1 MTSTKH
7 TFCVA
12 HAFLSNE
19 QETCDKQHNLFVG
32 HTKVKGP
39 YFKGATKRVEVST
52 TVNMSQPRQ
61 PIDASLGL
69 RGSSC
74 GSGSSHVI
82 YPDIQTVSQCEL
94 LYTFSKRS
102 GDTPITIGQAFP
114 SSDRDLGNDISMH
127 DHCVKV
133 HVDEVY
139 SRYLGI
145 PVLDETFVEDKII
158 EMEDT
163 VLQFIQLPR
172 KLIKIYLI
180 LDARCDFNPS
190 VEA

>member
-1 MTSTKH
+1 
-7 TFCVA
+7 
-12 HAFLSNE
+12 
-19 QETCDKQHNLFVG
+19 
-32 HTKVKGP
+32 
-39 YFKGATKRVEVST
+39 
-52 TVNMSQPRQ
+52 MSQPRQ

>member
-1 MTSTKH
+1 
-7 TFCVA
+7 
-12 HAFLSNE
+12 
-19 QETCDKQHNLFVG
+19 
-32 HTKVKGP
+32 
-39 YFKGATKRVEVST
+39 
-52 TVNMSQPRQ
+52 MSQPRQ

-82 YPDIQTVSQCEL
+82 YPNIQTVSQCEL

-127 DHCVKV
+127 EHCVKV

-139 SRYLGI
+139 S
-145 PVLDETFVEDKII
+145 
-158 EMEDT
+158 
-163 VLQFIQLPR
+163 
-172 KLIKIYLI
+172 
-180 LDARCDFNPS
+180 
-190 VEA
+190 